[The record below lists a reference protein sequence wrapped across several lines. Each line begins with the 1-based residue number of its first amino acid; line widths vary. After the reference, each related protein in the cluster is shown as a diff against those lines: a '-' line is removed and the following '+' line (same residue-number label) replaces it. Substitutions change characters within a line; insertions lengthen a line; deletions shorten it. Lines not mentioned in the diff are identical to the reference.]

1 MNRLLWRLRY
11 YTLGLIVCCFIPILI
26 FDIPRRIFF
35 KKKPPTGLMRK
46 ILGRNPKPPHSDMM
60 LVHGVSLGEVNLMRT
75 VLPLLEDKLG
85 HRAMLSTSTD
95 TGWKTLSEHNSDRHL
110 CFFPLDLPWAVWNF
124 LRTQKPKMVIL
135 LELELWPLFLAG
147 CFIHRI
153 PVVLFNARV
162 SDRSFNGFKTIPWFW
177 KPILKNL
184 HSAVA
189 PNTLWGNRLSELG
202 VPDVRIG
209 DSIKGEVV
217 QVADQQTVQAER
229 ERLGINDSE
238 KPIFLLASTSGNE
251 EEMPLGQIAQA
262 EWINDWRV
270 IVCPRHPERG
280 PEIEKLCTD
289 LGFSCRR
296 SSVQALG
303 DDADVIVVDE
313 IGRLGALYAMADIAL
328 VGGSI
333 GSGRH
338 GQNMLEAA
346 AAGTC
351 TVVGWD
357 TSNQPDS
364 MALLQAHDAVVICDC
379 PADIFLKLDVLVKD
393 PAERA
398 RLAQA
403 GRTAW
408 ETCHGAAERSVQLL
422 ADSLKAD

>member
-11 YTLGLIVCCFIPILI
+11 YALGLFICGFIPILI

-46 ILGRNPKPPHSDMM
+46 ILGRNPKPPHNDMM

-85 HRAMLSTSTD
+85 HQAMLSTSTD
-95 TGWKTLSEHNSDRHL
+95 TGWKTLSEHNADRHL
-110 CFFPLDLPWAVWNF
+110 CFFPLDLPWAVWHF
-124 LRTQKPKMVIL
+124 LRTQNPKMVVL

-162 SDRSFNGFKTIPWFW
+162 GDRSFNGFKKFHWFW
-177 KPILKNL
+177 KPIFKNL

-189 PNTLWGNRLSELG
+189 PNQLWADRLTALG
-202 VPDVRIG
+202 VKDVRVG
-209 DSIKGEVV
+209 NSIKGEVV
-217 QVADQQTVQAER
+217 QVADQDAVQQER
-229 ERLGINDSE
+229 KRLGIADDK
-238 KPIFLLASTSGNE
+238 KPILLLASTSSNE
-251 EEMPLGQIAQA
+251 EAMPLGQIAQA
-262 EWINDWRV
+262 EWLNDWRI

-280 PEIEKLCTD
+280 PEIAQLCSD
-289 LGFSCRR
+289 LGYSCRR
-296 SSVQALG
+296 SSEQPQG
-303 DDADVIVVDE
+303 DEEDVIIVDE
-313 IGRLGALYAMADIAL
+313 IGRLSALYAMAEIAL

-364 MALLQAHDAVVICDC
+364 MALLQAHDAVVICQDH
-379 PADIFLKLDVLVKD
+379 ADIFLKLDALVRD
-393 PAERA
+393 PTERQ
-398 RLAQA
+398 RLGAA
-403 GRTAW
+403 GQKAW

-422 ADSLKAD
+422 AESLKAN